1 MTTVDELF
9 AAMEAP
15 KVDRVI
21 LTIDE
26 NLRIIDIPNL
36 AVVIGAEG
44 DKDVNRLYFKMD
56 RLYRGT
62 DLAAFT
68 PRINYINAAGKNY
81 YYDVTDLTIEG
92 DSLTFSWLIRAQA
105 AGVACSVESRKGCL
119 RLFSRRIPDADLDII
134 LTLFGVGTLNYF
146 LAVPTADWTPL
157 RPTIGPNQY
166 YCDVAVKNCT
176 SDMIPLGM
184 TDLVNWEE
192 AENAGMASVLSTGDG
207 YVRFYAVRR
216 PEANIHVN
224 VILLKREE
232 PVNRPATKTE
242 LGLVM
247 IGDGM
252 DVTAAGRISTRG
264 ATNEEFRTAM
274 QDAFG
279 EVDGWRM

>member
-9 AAMEAP
+9 AAMDAP

-81 YYDVTDLTIEG
+81 YYDATDLTVEG

-105 AGVACSVESRKGCL
+105 AEVSGTVEFSVWVS
-119 RLFSRRIPDADLDII
+119 
-134 LTLFGVGTLNYF
+134 LT
-146 LAVPTADWTPL
+146 
-157 RPTIGPNQY
+157 
-166 YCDVAVKNCT
+166 
-176 SDMIPLGM
+176 
-184 TDLVNWEE
+184 
-192 AENAGMASVLSTGDG
+192 
-207 YVRFYAVRR
+207 
-216 PEANIHVN
+216 
-224 VILLKREE
+224 
-232 PVNRPATKTE
+232 
-242 LGLVM
+242 
-247 IGDGM
+247 
-252 DVTAAGRISTRG
+252 
-264 ATNEEFRTAM
+264 
-274 QDAFG
+274 
-279 EVDGWRM
+279 

>member
-1 MTTVDELF
+1 MQKKF
-9 AAMEAP
+9 
-15 KVDRVI
+15 
-21 LTIDE
+21 
-26 NLRIIDIPNL
+26 
-36 AVVIGAEG
+36 
-44 DKDVNRLYFKMD
+44 
-56 RLYRGT
+56 
-62 DLAAFT
+62 
-68 PRINYINAAGKNY
+68 
-81 YYDVTDLTIEG
+81 
-92 DSLTFSWLIRAQA
+92 
-105 AGVACSVESRKGCL
+105 RK
-119 RLFSRRIPDADLDII
+119 FIPDADLDII

>member
-68 PRINYINAAGKNY
+68 PRINY
-81 YYDVTDLTIEG
+81 YYDATDLTVEG

-105 AGVACSVESRKGCL
+105 AEVSGTVEFSVCMRQYAEKELVAEFNTTTSSMKCLKSIHKEDAKNDSVYSGT
-119 RLFSRRIPDADLDII
+119 FAVLDEAIFDEA
-134 LTLFGVGTLNYF
+134 L
-146 LAVPTADWTPL
+146 
-157 RPTIGPNQY
+157 
-166 YCDVAVKNCT
+166 
-176 SDMIPLGM
+176 LG
-184 TDLVNWEE
+184 
-192 AENAGMASVLSTGDG
+192 
-207 YVRFYAVRR
+207 
-216 PEANIHVN
+216 
-224 VILLKREE
+224 
-232 PVNRPATKTE
+232 
-242 LGLVM
+242 
-247 IGDGM
+247 
-252 DVTAAGRISTRG
+252 
-264 ATNEEFRTAM
+264 
-274 QDAFG
+274 
-279 EVDGWRM
+279 

>member
-9 AAMEAP
+9 AAMDAP

-81 YYDVTDLTIEG
+81 YYDATDLTVEG

-105 AGVACSVESRKGCL
+105 AEVSGTVEFSVCMRQYAEKELVAEFNTTTSSMKCL
-119 RLFSRRIPDADLDII
+119 KSIHKED
-134 LTLFGVGTLNYF
+134 
-146 LAVPTADWTPL
+146 
-157 RPTIGPNQY
+157 
-166 YCDVAVKNCT
+166 
-176 SDMIPLGM
+176 
-184 TDLVNWEE
+184 
-192 AENAGMASVLSTGDG
+192 AENDSVYSGI
-207 YVRFYAVRR
+207 FAVLD
-216 PEANIHVN
+216 EAIFDEA
-224 VILLKREE
+224 LL
-232 PVNRPATKTE
+232 
-242 LGLVM
+242 G
-247 IGDGM
+247 
-252 DVTAAGRISTRG
+252 
-264 ATNEEFRTAM
+264 
-274 QDAFG
+274 
-279 EVDGWRM
+279 